1 MFRVRKCRSGI
12 TGLAQFTY
20 LVIAAQFFNNS
31 VVVADWKADWEKL
44 VQAANKEGQVT
55 VYSSFARGPAAQAF
69 TKQFSEIRYA
79 LVNNNGSQISNRVM
93 AERRAGKALADVIIS
108 GANTNYQVFYA
119 AKILDPIRPG
129 LILPEVVSPS
139 GWWQGKHWYVDA
151 EAEYVFVYLGN
162 VARVGS
168 YSTKTVSA
176 HELQSYWDFLNPRW
190 KGKIVARDIR
200 KSGTGGDAARF
211 FFHQPELG
219 PKFLRR
225 LFSETAMT
233 LVGDSRQG
241 VDWLAQGKFA
251 LGLFLGEVEKATAQG
266 LPVDEFDPHHFKE
279 GAPLGVGIGTLA
291 IVNNSPHPN
300 AARLFVNWFLS
311 REGQMAIQKEMV
323 LSGSGADS
331 MRVDIPKEDVTA
343 AYRRRDGARYLFVAR
358 PEFNDMRPIY
368 KAVNEALADAGKQ

>member
-1 MFRVRKCRSGI
+1 MHRVQKHRSGI
-12 TGLAQFTY
+12 TPLNQIIFFM
-20 LVIAAQFFNNS
+20 IAALFFDDS
-31 VVVADWKADWEKL
+31 AVLADWKADWEKL
-44 VQAANKEGQVT
+44 IQAAKKEGQVT
-55 VYSSFARGPAAQAF
+55 VYSSFAQGPAAQAF
-69 TKQFSEIRYA
+69 AKQFSEIKYV
-79 LVNNNGSQISNRVM
+79 LVNNTGSQLSNRVM
-93 AERRAGKALADVIIS
+93 AERRAGKPLADVIIS

-119 AKILDPIRPG
+119 AKILDPVRPG
-129 LILPEVVSPS
+129 LILPEVVDPS

-151 EAEYVFVYLGN
+151 EAQYVFVYLGN

-168 YSTKTVSA
+168 YNTKTVA
-176 HELQSYWDFLNPRW
+176 ANELQSYWDFLNPRW

-225 LFSETAMT
+225 LFSEADLT
-233 LVGDSRQG
+233 LVGESRQA

-266 LPVDEFDPHHFKE
+266 LPVDEFDAHQFKE

-291 IVNNSPHPN
+291 VINNSPHPN

-311 REGQMAIQKEMV
+311 REGQAAIQKEMV

-331 MRVDIPKEDVTA
+331 MRVDIPKDDVTPT
-343 AYRRRDGARYLFVAR
+343 YRRRDGARYLFVAR

-368 KAVNEALADAGKQ
+368 KVVNEGLADAGRQ